1 MLMTHENWSGNY
13 YFSFIAVE
21 ENTRSTLGKEN
32 LWFLFFLERS
42 SITKSTLFP
51 ITMEEINRFSH
62 GEM

>member
-1 MLMTHENWSGNY
+1 MTHENWFGNY

-21 ENTRSTLGKEN
+21 KNTRLTLGKEN
-32 LWFLFFLERS
+32 LWFLFLLERS
-42 SITKSTLFP
+42 SITKSILFP